1 MVNCSKCGIT
11 VVQGDYVEIDDKS
24 VCFAC
29 LEKEKE
35 KKSITPKKGLM
46 KNLSIK
52 KPFSLKIIIFFVFLI
67 AVSSLVLLQSYSKLI
82 NILGIMLFIGFF
94 LVGIGLIFLL
104 NKARIITIL
113 LMIAS
118 IIMDLSILMRTAM
131 LFGVIVRIT
140 IAILIIISLQKS
152 KIKDL
157 FV

>member
-1 MVNCSKCGIT
+1 
-11 VVQGDYVEIDDKS
+11 
-24 VCFAC
+24 
-29 LEKEKE
+29 
-35 KKSITPKKGLM
+35 M